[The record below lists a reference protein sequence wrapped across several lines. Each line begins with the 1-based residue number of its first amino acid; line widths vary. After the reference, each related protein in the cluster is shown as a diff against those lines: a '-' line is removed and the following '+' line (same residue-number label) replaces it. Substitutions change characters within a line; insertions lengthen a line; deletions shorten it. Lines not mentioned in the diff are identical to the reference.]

1 MIFCF
6 NFACSQSVSINEFL
20 KPAEGE
26 RYYNPGARG
35 RGRGRGFRGGHG
47 GNMNHNVAAPLIQ
60 DPGHFPTLGA
70 K

>member
-26 RYYNPGARG
+26 RYYNPGGRG

>member
-1 MIFCF
+1 M
-6 NFACSQSVSINEFL
+6 SINEFL

-26 RYYNPGARG
+26 AYYSGGRG
-35 RGRGRGFRGGHG
+35 RGRGRGARGGFRG
-47 GNMNHNVAAPLIQ
+47 NSTSNAPAPSIE